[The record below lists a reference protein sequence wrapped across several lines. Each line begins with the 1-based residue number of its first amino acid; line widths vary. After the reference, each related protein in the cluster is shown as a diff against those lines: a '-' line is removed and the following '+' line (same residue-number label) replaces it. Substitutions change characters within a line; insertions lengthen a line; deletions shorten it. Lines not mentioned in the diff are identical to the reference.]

1 MNEYVTEQINKFFEG
16 IAPWRNAYS
25 YARLNYLAVKKDGE
39 LLILS
44 ARIYLEIKPN
54 AQPLPIFSA
63 GNILASHW
71 DIPLNKFKVEDVLA
85 ALISHEGFYIEGH
98 GQLRLAADSDN
109 SIIASTPMLL
119 HQEGISSGNRLSVLS
134 ISGAQRHNYLPQP
147 ETDWLLKAG
156 SVPFDNL
163 NELTLQYGLGTLRGD
178 YAILEVVATNSI
190 QIYSNSSV
198 KNDNASLGIWM
209 ASSLN
214 KSKAHIGYRVINNG
228 NVVLRD
234 ITIGE
239 KLIWVDE
246 IDVSIG
252 TMEIKVPI
260 GSFIQCFACYEGQA
274 HQSQWILDP
283 EIFQNPRFSVI
294 SFVDSTGQLL
304 RNYLFPDLPPK
315 NKAAD
320 DFEAAI
326 SWTIWALGFAPANF
340 GLNNK
345 TRDAFDT
352 VAVTPNGNFV
362 IIECTLGLLR
372 AESKLSKL
380 VARAC
385 SLRELLDK
393 SNMKH
398 LRILPVIITAMTL
411 EQVKADVS
419 QAEDTGILVLT
430 KEDLEQIT
438 DELLR
443 FPNADNLF
451 EKGMQKVIENSKK
464 TKDLFP
470 TLSHLN

>member
-1 MNEYVTEQINKFFEG
+1 MNEYAAEQINKFFEG
-16 IAPWRNAYS
+16 IAPWRSAYS
-25 YARLNYLAVKKDGE
+25 YARLNYLAVKKDNE

-44 ARIYLEIKPN
+44 ARIFLEIKLN
-54 AQPLPIFSA
+54 AESLPIFSA
-63 GNILASHW
+63 GNVLASHW
-71 DIPLNKFKVEDVLA
+71 DIPLSKFRVEEVLT
-85 ALISHEGFYIEGH
+85 ALISPEGFYIERH
-98 GQLRLAADSDN
+98 GKLRLATDLDK
-109 SIIASTPMLL
+109 SISASSPMLL
-119 HQEGISSGNRLSVLS
+119 HQEGISSGNRLAVLS

-163 NELTLQYGLGTLRGD
+163 NELTLQYRLGTPRGD
-178 YAILEVVATNSI
+178 FAILEVVATNSI
-190 QIYSNSSV
+190 QIYSNSNV

-214 KSKAHIGYRVINNG
+214 KSKAHIGYRVLNNG

-234 ITIGE
+234 SIIGE
-239 KLIWVDE
+239 KLVWSDE
-246 IDVSIG
+246 DDISIG
-252 TMEIKVPI
+252 TTEIKVPV
-260 GSFIQCFACYEGQA
+260 GSVIQCFACYEGQA
-274 HQSQWILDP
+274 HQAQWIADP
-283 EIFQNPRFSVI
+283 EIFQNPRFSVL
-294 SFVDSTGQLL
+294 SSVDSTGLL
-304 RNYLFPDLPPK
+304 LKNYLFPDLPPK

-326 SWTIWALGFAPANF
+326 SWIIWALGFAPANF

-352 VAVTPNGNFV
+352 IAVTPNGNFV

-419 QAEDTGILVLT
+419 PAEDTGVLVLT
-430 KEDLEQIT
+430 KENLEQMFN
-438 DELLR
+438 ELLR

-451 EKGMQKVIENSKK
+451 EQGMQKVIDNSKR

-470 TLSHLN
+470 PLT